1 MPKVSTGG
9 AGEGNEKSRA
19 LSRLLAFSRA
29 ASRYLNGRYKKRVI
43 ICSNGYELNII

>member
-9 AGEGNEKSRA
+9 AGEGNEKRA